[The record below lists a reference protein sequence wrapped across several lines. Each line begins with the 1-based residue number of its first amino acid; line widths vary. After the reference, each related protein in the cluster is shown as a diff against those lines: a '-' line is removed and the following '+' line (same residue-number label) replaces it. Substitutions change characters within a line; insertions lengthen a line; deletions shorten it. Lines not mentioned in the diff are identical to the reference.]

1 LIQPRNLIIHSEY
14 PIKASNNRHQQ
25 TCRTRTIIN
34 NTLNNPL
41 TALHLLLLFSNN
53 KGITAPAPLIRFNK
67 GTGTVRPL
75 FLLRTSIK
83 VVGMD
88 NRRTGNL
95 NRVRTV
101 SRRLEGMASLLL
113 LSLFSRTD
121 SLRGVTD
128 SLLGVT
134 DSLPPLRTV
143 RLRLRRLTAK
153 VKVQDNLQLLL
164 MGKDNLLLQ
173 LTDNLNLQLLLMEH
187 L

>member
-1 LIQPRNLIIHSEY
+1 
-14 PIKASNNRHQQ
+14 
-25 TCRTRTIIN
+25 
-34 NTLNNPL
+34 
-41 TALHLLLLFSNN
+41 
-53 KGITAPAPLIRFNK
+53 
-67 GTGTVRPL
+67 
-75 FLLRTSIK
+75 
-83 VVGMD
+83 MD